1 MGRRTILLIAAILVA
16 AAGTALVFVYAR
28 GADTRALGAQRLVAV
43 LVATKAVAAGTSVAA
58 AQSAGSFERRE
69 IAANSVVPQALADT
83 SSVADLTFLTA
94 VVPGEQLLRTKVGQP
109 QDQVRLPIPSG
120 KIGISVQL
128 DDPARVADFVAP
140 GSEVA
145 IFTTIASTSNGG
157 SGAPETRLLL
167 ERITVLAVG
176 ATTTQSTTVQS
187 TDGQQQTS
195 EVPKTILTLALNQKE
210 AQKLVFAIQNGQMYF
225 GLLTESSKVVPGGG
239 TSGKNLFQ

>member
-16 AAGTALVFVYAR
+16 AAGTTLVFLYAR
-28 GADTRALGAQRLVAV
+28 GADARALGEQRLVEV
-43 LVATKAVAAGTSVAA
+43 LIAIKPVAAGTSVAA
-58 AQSAGSFERRE
+58 AQAAGSFQKRE
-69 IAANSVVPQALADT
+69 VAANSVVPQALADT
-83 SSVADLTFLTA
+83 SGVADLTFITA

-109 QDQVRLPIPSG
+109 QDRVRLPIPSG

-140 GSEVA
+140 GSQVA
-145 IFTTIASTSNGG
+145 VFTTIASTSNGG
-157 SGAPETRLLL
+157 SGAAETRLLL
-167 ERITVLAVG
+167 QRITVLAVG

-195 EVPKTILTLALNQKE
+195 TVPKTILTLALTQPE
-210 AQKLVFAIQNGQMYF
+210 AQKLVFASQNGQMYF
-225 GLLTESSKVVPGGG
+225 GLLTESSKVAPAAG

>member
-16 AAGTALVFVYAR
+16 AAGTTLVFLYAR
-28 GADTRALGAQRLVAV
+28 GADARALGDQKLVEV
-43 LVATKAVAAGTSVAA
+43 LIATKPVAAGTSVAA
-58 AQSAGSFERRE
+58 AQSAGSFEKRGV
-69 IAANSVVPQALADT
+69 AANSVVTQALADT

-109 QDQVRLPIPSG
+109 QDQVRLPIPNG
-120 KIGISVQL
+120 KLGISLQL

-140 GSEVA
+140 GSEVV

-157 SGAPETRLLL
+157 SGEAETRLLL
-167 ERITVLAVG
+167 PRITVLAVG

-195 EVPKTILTLALNQKE
+195 TVPKTILTLALTQVE
-210 AQKLVFAIQNGQMYF
+210 AQKVVFASQNGQMYF
-225 GLLTESSKVVPGGG
+225 GLLTETSKVAPAEG
-239 TSGKNLFQ
+239 TSGRNLFQ

>member
-16 AAGTALVFVYAR
+16 AAGTTLVFFYAR
-28 GADTRALGAQRLVAV
+28 GADARALGDQKLVEV
-43 LVATKAVAAGTSVAA
+43 LIATKPVAAGTSVAA
-58 AQSAGSFERRE
+58 AQSAGSFEKRGV
-69 IAANSVVPQALADT
+69 AANSVVTQALADT

-109 QDQVRLPIPSG
+109 QDQVRLPIPNG
-120 KIGISVQL
+120 KLGISLQL

-140 GSEVA
+140 VSEVV

-157 SGAPETRLLL
+157 SGEAETRLLL
-167 ERITVLAVG
+167 PRITVLAVG

-195 EVPKTILTLALNQKE
+195 TVPKTILTLALTQVE
-210 AQKLVFAIQNGQMYF
+210 AQKVVFASQNGQMYF
-225 GLLTESSKVVPGGG
+225 GLLTETSKVAPAEG
-239 TSGKNLFQ
+239 TSGRNLFQ

>member
-16 AAGTALVFVYAR
+16 AAGTTLVFLYAR
-28 GADTRALGAQRLVAV
+28 GADARALGDQRLVEV
-43 LVATKAVAAGTSVAA
+43 LIATKPVAAGTSVAA
-58 AQSAGSFERRE
+58 AQSAGSFEKRGV
-69 IAANSVVPQALADT
+69 AANSVVTQALADT

-109 QDQVRLPIPSG
+109 QDQVRLPIPNG
-120 KIGISVQL
+120 KLGISLQL

-140 GSEVA
+140 GSEVV

-157 SGAPETRLLL
+157 SGEAETRLLL
-167 ERITVLAVG
+167 PRITVLAVG

-195 EVPKTILTLALNQKE
+195 TVPKTILTLALTQVE
-210 AQKLVFAIQNGQMYF
+210 AQKVVFASQNGQMYF
-225 GLLTESSKVVPGGG
+225 GLLTETSKVAPAEG
-239 TSGKNLFQ
+239 TSGRNLFQ